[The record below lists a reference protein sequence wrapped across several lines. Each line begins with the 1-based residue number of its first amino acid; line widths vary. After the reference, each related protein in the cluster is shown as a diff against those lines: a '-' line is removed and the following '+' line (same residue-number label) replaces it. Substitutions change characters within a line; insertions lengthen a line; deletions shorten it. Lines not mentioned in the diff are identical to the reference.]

1 MKIIEK
7 QGKSTSKIISEFM
20 AENNLQLDDFKFEV
34 VEEGSNG
41 FLNLF
46 GGKPTKI
53 KFLVPDV
60 EEKIKEFT
68 EGLLLRSGVANAEI
82 TVSLVNNV
90 YKVDIGNVQNAGFL
104 IGKDG
109 KFLDS
114 FEHILN
120 QMINKVEKKKLRIS
134 VDVDGY
140 RSRRVEALL
149 IKVKSIIDKVIERG
163 RSITLEPLSSENRRL
178 VHQFVEKESKLKTMT
193 VGNGRFK
200 RIVILPP
207 NAKKKQPRNNKSA
220 KPGRN

>member
-7 QGKSTSKIISEFM
+7 KGKSTSKIIADFM
-20 AENNLQLDDFKFEV
+20 AEQQLELDDFKFEV
-34 VEEGSNG
+34 VEEGSSG

-53 KFLVPDV
+53 KFLLPDV
-60 EEKIKEFT
+60 EEKIKEFAH
-68 EGLLLRSGVANAEI
+68 GMLIRAGIANADLSVKFNDNTYYVEI
-82 TVSLVNNV
+82 NN
-90 YKVDIGNVQNAGFL
+90 IQNAGFI

-114 FEHILN
+114 FQHLLN
-120 QMINKVEKKKLRIS
+120 QMINKVEKKKLRLK

-140 RSRRVEALL
+140 RARRRQALL
-149 IKVKSIIDKVIERG
+149 DKVKSISEKVLERG
-163 RSITLEPLSSENRRL
+163 KSITLEPLSSGNRRL

-207 NAKKKQPRNNKSA
+207 DAKKPKRGKKSKPKKQ
-220 KPGRN
+220 

>member
-7 QGKSTSKIISEFM
+7 VGKSTSKIIAEFM
-20 AENNLQLDDFKFEV
+20 AENNLELDDFKFEV

-53 KFLVPDV
+53 KFLLPDV

-68 EGLLLRSGVANAEI
+68 RGILSHSGITDAELKV
-82 TVSLVNNV
+82 TFKDNSYL
-90 YKVDIGNVQNAGFL
+90 VDINNVQNAGFI

-109 KFLDS
+109 KFLES
-114 FEHILN
+114 FQHLLN
-120 QMINKVEKKKLRIS
+120 QMINKVEKKKLRVR

-140 RSRRVEALL
+140 RTRRSEALL
-149 IKVKSIIDKVIERG
+149 VKVKSITEKVIEKG
-163 RSITLEPLSSENRRL
+163 KSITLEPLSSGNRRL

-207 NAKKKQPRNNKSA
+207 NAKKPRNGKFNKN
-220 KPGRN
+220 KEQ

>member
-7 QGKSTSKIISEFM
+7 QGKSTSKIISNFM
-20 AENNLQLDDFKFEV
+20 AEHNLKLDDFKFEV
-34 VEEGSNG
+34 IEEGSNG
-41 FLNLF
+41 FLHLF

-53 KFLVPDV
+53 KFLLPDIEENIKQFANGMLTHAGIEAADIIVKFKDNTYFV
-60 EEKIKEFT
+60 EI
-68 EGLLLRSGVANAEI
+68 N
-82 TVSLVNNV
+82 
-90 YKVDIGNVQNAGFL
+90 NVQNAGFL

-114 FEHILN
+114 FQHLLS
-120 QMINKVEKKKLRIS
+120 QMINKVEKKKLRLR

-140 RSRRVEALL
+140 REKRREALL
-149 IKVKSIIDKVIERG
+149 VKVRAIAEKVKDRG
-163 RSITLEPLSSENRRL
+163 RSITLEPLSSGNRRL

-207 NAKKKQPRNNKSA
+207 NSSKPNRNGKDKKNNPK
-220 KPGRN
+220 